1 MDKTGTLG
9 YANDYTKYLK
19 STIGT
24 TKIQGLRHACLLAL
38 LEDILAGDMKKFA
51 LLDKKFWIDFLRK
64 CFPFLHFEQEDD
76 SREWYVYIGT
86 ANEFSETADFI
97 LANSIRYSLLDDNVR
112 QNGIL
117 TQRVTGKYFWI
128 AAAADHRIDEIN
140 NVDFPRDYLT
150 IDDNFYKSLA
160 VKIDGI
166 YYTVQVLK
174 ALIPLN
180 NTYNITI
187 D

>member
-1 MDKTGTLG
+1 MDKTGTLA
-9 YANDYTKYLK
+9 YANSYTKYLK

-24 TKIQGLRHACLLAL
+24 TKIQDLRHACLLTL

-64 CFPFLHFEQEDD
+64 CFPFLRFEQEED
-76 SREWYVYIGT
+76 SREWRVYVGT

-97 LANSIRYSLLDDNVR
+97 LANSVVYNLLDANIR

-117 TQRVTGKYFWI
+117 TQRITGKYFWI
-128 AAAADHRIDEIN
+128 ATASDHQPEEIN
-140 NVDFPRDYLT
+140 NVDFPGDYLT
-150 IDDNFYKSLA
+150 ISDNFYKTIA

-166 YYTVQVLK
+166 YYDVRILK
-174 ALIPLN
+174 AAIPLN
-180 NTYNITI
+180 NSYNITI

>member
-24 TKIQGLRHACLLAL
+24 TKIQGLRHACLLTL

-64 CFPFLHFEQEDD
+64 CFPFLHFEQEVD
-76 SREWYVYIGT
+76 SREWYVYVGT

-97 LANSIRYSLLDDNVR
+97 LTNSTKYNLLDENIR

-117 TQRVTGKYFWI
+117 TQEVTGKYFWI
-128 AAAADHRIDEIN
+128 ATAVDHTVEEIN
-140 NVDFPRDYLT
+140 NVDFPGDYLT
-150 IDDNFYKSLA
+150 IYDNFYKSLA

-174 ALIPLN
+174 ARIPLN
-180 NTYNITI
+180 NVYNITI